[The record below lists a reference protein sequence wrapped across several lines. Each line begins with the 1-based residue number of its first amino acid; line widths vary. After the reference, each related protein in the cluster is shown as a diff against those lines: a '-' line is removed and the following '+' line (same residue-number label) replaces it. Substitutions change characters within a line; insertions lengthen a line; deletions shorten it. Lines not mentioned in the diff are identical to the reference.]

1 MKYNK
6 ATKSL
11 ASRIGLLAGKGELNQ
26 LKMAIIYWSRIQKF
40 TYLTTFEK
48 AEAIHATPQDLS
60 TLLRWA

>member
-26 LKMAIIYWSRIQKF
+26 LKMAIIYWSRIQI